1 MTGFPTRFPV
11 FPLPNVVLFP
21 EVRLPLHLFEPRYRA
36 MMRAA
41 LDADRVIGMLLVRPS
56 QDAMQPRAAV
66 FEIGCAGTISEW
78 RELDDGRYELLLRG
92 ERRFRILQDELVSGG
107 FRMAEVELLSDAVP
121 GQTGQG
127 LESQRPRLEELTL
140 RVARLTAPQAVEQ
153 LQARLATLDP
163 VELVNALAFA
173 LDTPPV
179 EKQGLLEATGP
190 IERSTLLIRLLEFR
204 LAELQIH
211 DPSRSVH

>member
-1 MTGFPTRFPV
+1 MAGFPTRFPI

-56 QDAMQPRAAV
+56 QDTMQPRAAV
-66 FEIGCAGTISEW
+66 FEIGCAGTIGEW

-92 ERRFRILQDELVSGG
+92 ERRFRMLQDELVDGG
-107 FRMAEVELLSDAVP
+107 FRVAEVELLADEVQGDS
-121 GQTGQG
+121 GQA

-140 RVARLTAPQAVEQ
+140 RVAELTAPEAVGQ
-153 LQARLATLDP
+153 LRERLGTLDP
-163 VELVNALAFA
+163 VALVNALAFA
-173 LDTPPV
+173 LDYPPI

-190 IERSTLLIRLLEFR
+190 IERSALLIRLLEFR
-204 LAELQIH
+204 LAELQLH
-211 DPSRSVH
+211 DPSTSVH